1 VVVGNRDAFEFR
13 YAASLSGIRIVGE
26 YTNNLSNDG
35 ETIILSDA
43 SGADIRNFTY
53 NDKDPWP
60 EAADGDGL
68 SLVLIHPMG
77 NPDHNDPLNWRSS
90 LTQNG
95 TPGEGSAGSQF
106 VGDPNGDDDQNGIS
120 NFLQYALTPPGVD
133 PTLPSTAIAPFTVGE
148 VPSDFMT
155 LSYTRNIAADDV
167 IFTAQISEDL
177 VNWTG
182 DTEGVFTLV
191 SRVENGDGT
200 ETITYRLNEPVTATA
215 ELFGRLSVQSRTP

>member
-1 VVVGNRDAFEFR
+1 
-13 YAASLSGIRIVGE
+13 
-26 YTNNLSNDG
+26 
-35 ETIILSDA
+35 
-43 SGADIRNFTY
+43 
-53 NDKDPWP
+53 
-60 EAADGDGL
+60 
-68 SLVLIHPMG
+68 
-77 NPDHNDPLNWRSS
+77 
-90 LTQNG
+90 
-95 TPGEGSAGSQF
+95 
-106 VGDPNGDDDQNGIS
+106 
-120 NFLQYALTPPGVD
+120 
-133 PTLPSTAIAPFTVGE
+133 
-148 VPSDFMT
+148 MT